1 MPDLRTSGD
10 LIARRPVAPGS
21 AAEIVVNT
29 GRTMDGKPVYQLVAT
44 LAEQDGETDGNAA
57 LLVKGWKRH
66 DELLR
71 IVKGLASLPAMTDA
85 ARPAATTALANLRAS
100 AQAFADKD

>member
-1 MPDLRTSGD
+1 
-10 LIARRPVAPGS
+10 
-21 AAEIVVNT
+21 
-29 GRTMDGKPVYQLVAT
+29 MDGKPVYQLVAT
-44 LAEQDGETDGNAA
+44 LAQNDGEMDGNAA

-71 IVKGLASLPAMTDA
+71 IVKGLAQLPAMNDA
-85 ARPAATTALANLRAS
+85 ARPVATTALANLRTA